1 MHAQRPEAIR
11 SLIHTAFLS
20 YENGRHF
27 FISDAFLLPGKRFFN
42 EKFADTSLVIPEKK
56 MKLGKTKDKIV
67 NQLFATADESPVEVP
82 LEDDS
87 WWIVC
92 WTLYGNKQTT

>member
-1 MHAQRPEAIR
+1 MHTQRPEAIR
-11 SLIHTAFLS
+11 SLIHAAFLS

-27 FISDAFLLPGKRFFN
+27 FINDAFFLPGKRFFN
-42 EKFADTSLVIPEKK
+42 EKFADASLEIPEKK
-56 MKLGKTKDKIV
+56 MKLGKAKDKIV

-87 WWIVC
+87 WCSVC
-92 WTLYGNKQTT
+92 